1 MKKIIATVALLF
13 AVTIY
18 VSAQSTELKK
28 WVNKVETQT
37 TTSVSTTK
45 RKPNVIKEAGFYLE
59 KSAKYQYAAISC
71 ASVGLGLA
79 IGSSFIGTKDY
90 NIDDFDNQEAME
102 DKQKSNR
109 NLQRGCLIGAGV
121 CAVAAIC
128 CELVSI
134 NYKMKAG
141 RSLRL
146 FSNGTDGGL
155 AYTF

>member
-1 MKKIIATVALLF
+1 MALLF

-59 KSAKYQYAAISC
+59 KSAKYQYAAIGS
-71 ASVGLGLA
+71 AGVGAALA
-79 IGSSFIGTKDY
+79 ITAGVIGTKDY
-90 NIDDFDNQEAME
+90 SYDDDSNTNEIY
-102 DKQKSNR
+102 DKIESDRKLRKGLFIAS
-109 NLQRGCLIGAGV
+109 GISFA
-121 CAVAAIC
+121 AAIC

-141 RSLRL
+141 QSLRL
-146 FSNGTDGGL
+146 FSNGTGGGL